1 MSQSKEAA
9 SILVS
14 SLAPLSGSSVRSLD
28 MMCAGSI
35 PAIAR
40 PSTRSARVRAAEA
53 VSRQFS
59 RREAPRA
66 RPGSNSSLTVRKPPK
81 LQQAFRG
88 FGSVKIVTKALLGCM
103 RSRVPRVERSPVDSG
118 PSHFLDQL

>member
-53 VSRQFS
+53 VL
-59 RREAPRA
+59 EAPRA

-81 LQQAFRG
+81 LQAFRG
-88 FGSVKIVTKALLGCM
+88 LGSVKIVTKALLGCM